1 MTRRDDKSMKTILFV
16 CTGNTCRSPM
26 AQGIFNSI
34 AKEKNLDWRA
44 KSAGLAAFSGMPYSK
59 NAVLA
64 CEKLHIDI
72 RQGRACSLGEVD
84 PDSIDL
90 FCPMSVSHALALTD
104 IGVDKEKIILLK
116 KDGVCDPYGGDEAVY
131 DACCQEILEAVRNL
145 VQKL

>member
-1 MTRRDDKSMKTILFV
+1 MKAILFV

-34 AKEKNLDWRA
+34 AEEKNLDWRA
-44 KSAGLAAFSGMPYSK
+44 KSAGIAAVSGMPYSK

-72 RQGRACSLGEVD
+72 QQGRARSLQD
-84 PDSIDL
+84 MDLDSIDV
-90 FCPMSVSHALALTD
+90 FCPMSVNHAMALVEQ
-104 IGVDKEKIILLK
+104 GVDKEKIILLK
-116 KDGVCDPYGGDEAVY
+116 KGGVSDPYGGDETVY
-131 DACCQEILEAVRNL
+131 DACCWEIQVAVQNL